1 MDPIITPLV
10 IGSLVKAGAGLA
22 GYFMQRASAEESQ
35 ALIREAT
42 DAYGN
47 LDESKLQEAAARI
60 LGPTRLAQI
69 QQDPSYRQ
77 AGQQALASL
86 KNVSDSG
93 GLTLAD
99 QAVTDKL
106 HNQTSR
112 LASGRREAALQQMRQ
127 RGTLDSGDELTAML
141 SASQEGVNRENE
153 HDLATAGQAQGRA
166 RQAIMDRAN
175 LAGEMGERDWR
186 QQADVA
192 RAGDQREASN
202 LQRGDLAAQGQYT
215 RDLAGLNRRYDA
227 AKQEAGYRQDQN
239 DRLTGAVTG
248 GIKAAGDAF
257 TGSAPQWGGQES
269 PLSSEVPATGSG
281 SGDDGMTVGSNDYEP
296 DGVTPKRRKRTTDGS
311 LKF

>member
-10 IGSLVKAGAGLA
+10 LGALFKAGAGVA

-35 ALIREAT
+35 DLIREAT

-60 LGPTRLAQI
+60 LGPSRLAQI

-99 QAVTDKL
+99 QAVADKL

-112 LASGRREAALQQMRQ
+112 LATGRREAALQQMRQ

-141 SASQEGVNRENE
+141 SASQEGVNREAE
-153 HDLATAGQAQGRA
+153 HDQATAGQAQNRA
-166 RQAIMDRAN
+166 RQAIMDRAS
-175 LAGEMGERDWR
+175 LAGQMGDRDWR
-186 QQADVA
+186 QQSEVA
-192 RAGDQREASN
+192 RAGDDREEAN
-202 LQRGDLAAQGQYT
+202 LKRGDMAAQGQYT
-215 RDLAGLNRRYDA
+215 RDLQGMDRRYNA

-257 TGSAPQWGGQES
+257 TGSAPSWGTPAQGAAVS
-269 PLSSEVPATGSG
+269 APLTA
-281 SGDDGMTVGSNDYEP
+281 M
-296 DGVTPKRRKRTTDGS
+296 TTDDADGS
-311 LKF
+311 VYDPNDPYRKKRKP